1 MGKNKEII
9 ETIADALPEGL
20 DESTVEKIAELVAV
34 TIQEEVKEKVSELT
48 NKVKFFIRGNVDKLK
63 EQAVKELELENETFR
78 NAQLF
83 ETVRSMFALENSAE
97 DELNGLNAI
106 ASISEQTEEQNEI
119 LLGQVNKLLQE
130 NVKLKNQVKLVND
143 KNKKLEESLE
153 VMQGDIESLR
163 ESKSERQLS
172 DTAII
177 VSEESF
183 KVKPAAEKLVENHAV
198 TGNEWINQSVIAAQ
212 GKLNNLHGVK

>member
-1 MGKNKEII
+1 MGKNKKVI
-9 ETIADALPEGL
+9 ESIADALPEGL

-83 ETVRSMFALENSAE
+83 ETVRSMFALENSTE

-106 ASISEQTEEQNEI
+106 ASMSEQTEEQNEI
-119 LLGQVNKLLQE
+119 LLSQVNKLLQE
-130 NVKLKNQVKLVND
+130 NVKLKNQVKVATD

-153 VMQGDIESLR
+153 TLKSDVDSLR
-163 ESKSERQLS
+163 ESKSEKQLS
-172 DTAII
+172 DSAII

-183 KVKPAAEKLVENHAV
+183 KVKPTAEKLVENHAV

-212 GKLNNLHGVK
+212 GKLNSLHGAK